1 MNRKQDDILTKGRKQ
16 TNDNEE
22 ETTRMKLTKQIV
34 FLTAIAFLG
43 FVFAGPAAAFHDGGV
58 ANCDGCHTMHN
69 SLNGAP
75 NANGGSVGTGISTWL
90 TKGSDPSSTCLNC
103 HNGSGSYHINSTD
116 GSNFTSGGDFY
127 WLSKTFTWSAHGHA
141 YESAGDDHGHNVIA
155 SDFGLTQDVTLSTAP
170 GGTFLSSNLGCNSC
184 HDPHGQKNGGTKN
197 GTGAIEASGS
207 YGADPTAQ
215 ELGAYRILGDT
226 GYDGGEGAGVN
237 FTNGVPIATAP
248 SLFAGGETDAS
259 HADYG
264 MGMSEWCANCHTGF
278 TADSS
283 NPMRHPTSN
292 DAHLGTTYSNNYN
305 SYVKSGDF
313 TGTPATSYLALVSFE
328 RGISDPTLLDPAST
342 QGAAAD
348 SNVACITCH
357 RAHSS
362 AFPNATRWDNSETFI
377 SESHPQATDG
387 GVTGNDILNS
397 YYGRD
402 MVAQFGEFQ
411 RSLCNKC
418 HVQD

>member
-1 MNRKQDDILTKGRKQ
+1 MNEY
-16 TNDNEE
+16 EE
-22 ETTRMKLTKQIV
+22 EMTSMRLAKQIGWFFAV
-34 FLTAIAFLG
+34 ALLALG
-43 FVFAGPAAAFHDGGV
+43 FAGPAAAFHDGGV
-58 ANCDGCHTMHN
+58 GNCDGCHTMHN

-75 NANGGSVGTGISTWL
+75 MANGGTVGTGVSTWL

-103 HNGSGSYHINSTD
+103 HNGGGGRYHINSTD
-116 GSNFTSGGDFY
+116 GSNFAPGGDFY
-127 WLSKTFTWSAHGHA
+127 WLTKTFTWSAHGTL

-155 SDFGLTQDVTLSTAP
+155 ADFGLTQDTTLSTAP
-170 GGTFLSSNLGCNSC
+170 GGTFLASNLGCNSC
-184 HDPHGQKNGGTKN
+184 HDPHAQKNGGTKN
-197 GTGAIEASGS
+197 GTGAVEASGS

-215 ELGAYRILGDT
+215 VLGTYRILGDV

-237 FTNGVPIATAP
+237 FSNGAPIATAP
-248 SLFAGGETDAS
+248 GWSGISETDTS
-259 HADYG
+259 HPAYG
-264 MGMSEWCANCHTGF
+264 AGMSEWCANCHTGF

-313 TGTPATSYLALVSFE
+313 TGTPATSYLALVAFE
-328 RGISDPTLLDPAST
+328 QGVTDPTLLDPTST
-342 QGAAAD
+342 QGPTASA
-348 SNVACITCH
+348 NVACITCH
-357 RAHSS
+357 RAHAS

-377 SESHPQATDG
+377 AESHPQPTDG
-387 GVTGNDILNS
+387 GVTGNDVLNS